1 VSTFLQYVLSGLSI
15 GAIYSLV
22 ALGFYIMWSACKSVN
37 FAHGDVLMLGAVL
50 AVICNDFRVPQVV
63 AIPLAIGV
71 CILYGV
77 LIERFAVR
85 PFNKASNAIGWM
97 LTTIA
102 IGIMLESFTTIKFGS
117 FARALPSP
125 GVDRPISIFG
135 AGIYVQELVIPAF
148 VLLFV
153 LGLEIFYRRTML
165 GRAMRAVAFNPT
177 AAGMMGINV
186 GRVTAFSFGL
196 AAGLGGAAGILIGP
210 IIQVSST
217 MGVLIGLKGFAVAIM
232 ASITSARGVVIMGLL
247 YGILEKFVE
256 GYISSAAREVVGFSV
271 MILVLLAFPQG
282 LFGRK
287 EFAKV

>member
-1 VSTFLQYVLSGLSI
+1 MSTFLQYVLSGISI

-22 ALGFYIMWSACKSVN
+22 ALGFYIMWSACKAVN
-37 FAHGDVLMLGAVL
+37 FAHGDVLMVGAVL
-50 AVICNDFRVPQVV
+50 AVVCNDVGVPQVIAIPV
-63 AIPLAIGV
+63 AIGICVG
-71 CILYGV
+71 YGM

-85 PFNKASNAIGWM
+85 PFNRESNAIGWM

-102 IGIMLESFTTIKFGS
+102 IGIMIESFATIKFGS

-125 GVDRPISIFG
+125 GVDRPISVFG
-135 AGIYVQELVIPAF
+135 AGIYVQELVIPVF
-148 VLLFV
+148 VLVFV
-153 LGLEIFYRRTML
+153 IGLEIFYRRTML
-165 GRAMRAVAFNPT
+165 GRAMRAVAFNRT

-232 ASITSARGVVIMGLL
+232 ASITSARGVVITGLL
-247 YGILEKFVE
+247 YGVLEKFVE

-271 MILVLLAFPQG
+271 MILILLACPQG

-287 EFAKV
+287 EFTKV